1 VVEVWRQRQIFE
13 MPIQDAIEARIE
25 GMRCSLQLYMKAKTW
40 TELDRNRG
48 GKGGMGTSLFSK
60 GGSSVPTE
68 LAAAATSLQA
78 VSKLNLSTRTSLN
91 AANQDYDKITD
102 PNAVTPSA
110 PVHAARLNGLLKTL
124 ANAEGAVSESI
135 KARNVLIK
143 ELEQILKSQ
152 YDQLAEEETQLRRL
166 SSRRTEIDAKKKDV
180 EDTIMRGFASNSNPS
195 TPAADGTPKQAHSPT
210 TPGQEPDR
218 PEIEALT
225 PPNQSPKSPL
235 REPDHSQFGSGLK
248 ATYASRSPPQA
259 QSISPPPPVATAG
272 SDLLA
277 SLSGHNN
284 YVSSNSNGNSAKKRK
299 LNTAADDFPDLG
311 GDAMD
316 DIDDDVA
323 AMLRQ

>member
-1 VVEVWRQRQIFE
+1 
-13 MPIQDAIEARIE
+13 
-25 GMRCSLQLYMKAKTW
+25 
-40 TELDRNRG
+40 
-48 GKGGMGTSLFSK
+48 MGSSLFSR
-60 GGSSVPTE
+60 GGGGVPTE
-68 LAAAATSLQA
+68 LAAAATSLQT
-78 VSKLNLSTRTSLN
+78 VSKLNLSTRTSIN
-91 AANQDYDKITD
+91 AANQDYEKITD

-152 YDQLAEEETQLRRL
+152 YDQLAEEETQLHRL
-166 SSRRTEIDAKKKDV
+166 SSRRAEIDAKKKDV

-195 TPAADGTPKQAHSPT
+195 TPAADGTPKQAHSPN

-225 PPNQSPKSPL
+225 PPTQSPKSPN
-235 REPDHSQFGSGLK
+235 RESEQSPFGGGIK
-248 ATYASRSPPQA
+248 ATYPSRSPPQA
-259 QSISPPPPVATAG
+259 QSILPPPATAG

-277 SLSGHNN
+277 SLSSGPNN
-284 YVSSNSNGNSAKKRK
+284 YTSSTSNGNSAKKRK
-299 LNTAADDFPDLG
+299 LNTTVDDFPDLG